1 MLYLHVR
8 CLEKVPKQVSQM
20 VVNDGDEFD
29 RIPIHKKS
37 PSTNRKWCWIFRGW
51 DGKKKSTNPTASN
64 WPAKNPA

>member
-37 PSTNRKWCWIFRGW
+37 HRSKMVL
-51 DGKKKSTNPTASN
+51 DL
-64 WPAKNPA
+64 